1 MSTEEKE
8 LEVTST
14 EAPKKPAR
22 KPRKPVDP
30 AVWEELKAMQESGE
44 VLTVKINAAVNA
56 GVISYV
62 KGVRGFIPASLLSI
76 AYVEDLNEWVDKSIE
91 VKVITVDPEEKR
103 LVLSGKAVEQEKAAA
118 ERAAKMDAVNVGDIY
133 DGKVERITSFGAFVG
148 FADDLSGLVHI
159 SQMANKHIESP
170 NEVVK
175 VGDEVKADLFEAGD
189 IVDVTGT
196 SKGHG
201 FQGNIKRWGQSRGPM
216 AHGSRYHRRP
226 GSMGVIIN
234 RVMKGKMLPGRMG
247 GKRVTIQNLDI
258 VKADMENGV
267 LLIKGNV
274 PGANKSYVTIK
285 STVK

>member
-91 VKVITVDPEEKR
+91 VKVITVEPEEKR
-103 LVLSGKAVEQEKAAA
+103 LVLSGKAVEQDKAAEA
-118 ERAAKMDAVNVGDIY
+118 RAAKIDAVNVGDIY

-175 VGDEVKADLFEAGD
+175 VGKISLSMKAAQDADTEVIDSREPAFNYKEEGQAATSLASLLAG
-189 IVDVTGT
+189 
-196 SKGHG
+196 
-201 FQGNIKRWGQSRGPM
+201 IK
-216 AHGSRYHRRP
+216 
-226 GSMGVIIN
+226 
-234 RVMKGKMLPGRMG
+234 
-247 GKRVTIQNLDI
+247 LD
-258 VKADMENGV
+258 
-267 LLIKGNV
+267 
-274 PGANKSYVTIK
+274 
-285 STVK
+285 

>member
-91 VKVITVDPEEKR
+91 VKVITVEPEEKLPCSLR
-103 LVLSGKAVEQEKAAA
+103 
-118 ERAAKMDAVNVGDIY
+118 
-133 DGKVERITSFGAFVG
+133 
-148 FADDLSGLVHI
+148 
-159 SQMANKHIESP
+159 
-170 NEVVK
+170 
-175 VGDEVKADLFEAGD
+175 
-189 IVDVTGT
+189 
-196 SKGHG
+196 
-201 FQGNIKRWGQSRGPM
+201 QSC
-216 AHGSRYHRRP
+216 
-226 GSMGVIIN
+226 
-234 RVMKGKMLPGRMG
+234 
-247 GKRVTIQNLDI
+247 
-258 VKADMENGV
+258 
-267 LLIKGNV
+267 
-274 PGANKSYVTIK
+274 
-285 STVK
+285 

>member
-148 FADDLSGLVHI
+148 FADGLSGLVHI

-175 VGDEVKADLFEAGD
+175 VGDEVKVKVIGKKDGKISLSMKAALDADAEVVDNREPAFNYKEEGQAATSLASLLAGIKLD
-189 IVDVTGT
+189 YSLLSLECNARIIRIVDSGI
-196 SKGHG
+196 
-201 FQGNIKRWGQSRGPM
+201 FYI
-216 AHGSRYHRRP
+216 
-226 GSMGVIIN
+226 
-234 RVMKGKMLPGRMG
+234 MKEG
-247 GKRVTIQNLDI
+247 
-258 VKADMENGV
+258 
-267 LLIKGNV
+267 LLFKKQPFFHHIFN
-274 PGANKSYVTIK
+274 
-285 STVK
+285 

>member
-1 MSTEEKE
+1 MHPKKPKKLLRKKKHLLKKLLILKNRSDQAINNTAVFDSLIKGDFNMSTEEKE

-91 VKVITVDPEEKR
+91 VKVITVEPEEKR
-103 LVLSGKAVEQEKAAA
+103 LVLSGKAVEQDKAAEA
-118 ERAAKMDAVNVGDIY
+118 RAAKIDAVNVGDIY

-175 VGDEVKADLFEAGD
+175 VGDEVKVKVIGKKDGKISLSMKAAQDADTEVIDSREPAFNYKEEGQAATSLASLLAG
-189 IVDVTGT
+189 
-196 SKGHG
+196 
-201 FQGNIKRWGQSRGPM
+201 IK
-216 AHGSRYHRRP
+216 
-226 GSMGVIIN
+226 
-234 RVMKGKMLPGRMG
+234 
-247 GKRVTIQNLDI
+247 LD
-258 VKADMENGV
+258 
-267 LLIKGNV
+267 
-274 PGANKSYVTIK
+274 
-285 STVK
+285 

>member
-148 FADDLSGLVHI
+148 FADGLSGLVHI

-175 VGDEVKADLFEAGD
+175 VGDEVKVKVIGKKDGKISLSMKAALDADAEVVDNREPAFNYKEEGQAATSLASVLAGIKLD
-189 IVDVTGT
+189 ESLLSLECNARIIRIVDSGI
-196 SKGHG
+196 
-201 FQGNIKRWGQSRGPM
+201 FYI
-216 AHGSRYHRRP
+216 
-226 GSMGVIIN
+226 
-234 RVMKGKMLPGRMG
+234 MKEG
-247 GKRVTIQNLDI
+247 
-258 VKADMENGV
+258 
-267 LLIKGNV
+267 LLFKKQPFFHLILN
-274 PGANKSYVTIK
+274 
-285 STVK
+285 

>member
-133 DGKVERITSFGAFVG
+133 DGSVERITSFGAFVG

-175 VGDEVKADLFEAGD
+175 VGDEVKVKVIGKKDGKISLSMKAALDADAEVVDNREAAFNYKEEGQAA
-189 IVDVTGT
+189 T
-196 SKGHG
+196 SLASLLAG
-201 FQGNIKRWGQSRGPM
+201 IK
-216 AHGSRYHRRP
+216 
-226 GSMGVIIN
+226 
-234 RVMKGKMLPGRMG
+234 
-247 GKRVTIQNLDI
+247 LD
-258 VKADMENGV
+258 
-267 LLIKGNV
+267 
-274 PGANKSYVTIK
+274 
-285 STVK
+285 

>member
-118 ERAAKMDAVNVGDIY
+118 KMGAVNVGDIY

-175 VGDEVKADLFEAGD
+175 VGDEVKVKVIGKKDGKISLSMKAALDADAEVVDNREPAFNYKEEGQAATSLASLLAG
-189 IVDVTGT
+189 
-196 SKGHG
+196 
-201 FQGNIKRWGQSRGPM
+201 IK
-216 AHGSRYHRRP
+216 
-226 GSMGVIIN
+226 
-234 RVMKGKMLPGRMG
+234 
-247 GKRVTIQNLDI
+247 LD
-258 VKADMENGV
+258 
-267 LLIKGNV
+267 
-274 PGANKSYVTIK
+274 
-285 STVK
+285 

>member
-175 VGDEVKADLFEAGD
+175 VGDEVKVKVIGKKDGKISLSMKALEEVAPEEDTNGEETVSYKDEGDATTGLGALLAGL
-189 IVDVTGT
+189 
-196 SKGHG
+196 K
-201 FQGNIKRWGQSRGPM
+201 
-216 AHGSRYHRRP
+216 
-226 GSMGVIIN
+226 
-234 RVMKGKMLPGRMG
+234 L
-247 GKRVTIQNLDI
+247 
-258 VKADMENGV
+258 
-267 LLIKGNV
+267 
-274 PGANKSYVTIK
+274 
-285 STVK
+285 

>member
-30 AVWEELKAMQESGE
+30 VVWEELKAMQESGE

-175 VGDEVKADLFEAGD
+175 VGDEVKVKVIGKKDGKISLSMKAALDADAEVVDNREPAFNYKEEGQAATSLASLLAG
-189 IVDVTGT
+189 
-196 SKGHG
+196 
-201 FQGNIKRWGQSRGPM
+201 IK
-216 AHGSRYHRRP
+216 
-226 GSMGVIIN
+226 
-234 RVMKGKMLPGRMG
+234 
-247 GKRVTIQNLDI
+247 LD
-258 VKADMENGV
+258 
-267 LLIKGNV
+267 
-274 PGANKSYVTIK
+274 
-285 STVK
+285 

>member
-14 EAPKKPAR
+14 ETPKKPAR

-175 VGDEVKADLFEAGD
+175 VGDEVKVIGKKDGKISLSMKAALDADAEVVDNREPAFNYKEEGQAATSLASLLAG
-189 IVDVTGT
+189 
-196 SKGHG
+196 
-201 FQGNIKRWGQSRGPM
+201 IK
-216 AHGSRYHRRP
+216 
-226 GSMGVIIN
+226 
-234 RVMKGKMLPGRMG
+234 
-247 GKRVTIQNLDI
+247 LD
-258 VKADMENGV
+258 
-267 LLIKGNV
+267 
-274 PGANKSYVTIK
+274 
-285 STVK
+285 

>member
-44 VLTVKINAAVNA
+44 VLTVKINAAVN

-175 VGDEVKADLFEAGD
+175 VGDEVKVKVIGKKDGKISLSMKAALDADAEVVDNREPAFNYKEEGQAATSLASLLAG
-189 IVDVTGT
+189 
-196 SKGHG
+196 
-201 FQGNIKRWGQSRGPM
+201 IK
-216 AHGSRYHRRP
+216 
-226 GSMGVIIN
+226 
-234 RVMKGKMLPGRMG
+234 
-247 GKRVTIQNLDI
+247 LD
-258 VKADMENGV
+258 
-267 LLIKGNV
+267 
-274 PGANKSYVTIK
+274 
-285 STVK
+285 

>member
-30 AVWEELKAMQESGE
+30 AVWEELKAAQESGE

-62 KGVRGFIPASLLSI
+62 KGIRGFIPASLLSI

-91 VKVITVDPEEKR
+91 VKVITVEPENKR
-103 LVLSGKAVEQEKAAA
+103 LVLSGKAVELDKAAEEKAAKI
-118 ERAAKMDAVNVGDIY
+118 AAVTVGEIY

-148 FADDLSGLVHI
+148 FADGLSGLVHI
-159 SQMANKHIESP
+159 SQMANKRIESP

-175 VGDEVKADLFEAGD
+175 VGDEVKVKVIGNKEGKISLSMKAALDSDSQPAAAKEPAFNYKEEGKAT
-189 IVDVTGT
+189 TGLA
-196 SKGHG
+196 SLLA
-201 FQGNIKRWGQSRGPM
+201 NIK
-216 AHGSRYHRRP
+216 
-226 GSMGVIIN
+226 
-234 RVMKGKMLPGRMG
+234 
-247 GKRVTIQNLDI
+247 LD
-258 VKADMENGV
+258 
-267 LLIKGNV
+267 
-274 PGANKSYVTIK
+274 
-285 STVK
+285 

>member
-76 AYVEDLNEWVDKSIE
+76 AYVEDLN
-91 VKVITVDPEEKR
+91 
-103 LVLSGKAVEQEKAAA
+103 AAA

-175 VGDEVKADLFEAGD
+175 VGDEVKVKVIGKKDGKISLSMKAALDADAEVVDNREPAFNYKEEGQAATSLASLLAG
-189 IVDVTGT
+189 
-196 SKGHG
+196 
-201 FQGNIKRWGQSRGPM
+201 IK
-216 AHGSRYHRRP
+216 
-226 GSMGVIIN
+226 
-234 RVMKGKMLPGRMG
+234 
-247 GKRVTIQNLDI
+247 LD
-258 VKADMENGV
+258 
-267 LLIKGNV
+267 
-274 PGANKSYVTIK
+274 
-285 STVK
+285 

>member
-133 DGKVERITSFGAFVG
+133 DGKVERITSFGALG

-175 VGDEVKADLFEAGD
+175 VGDEVKVKVIGKKDGKISLSMKAALDADAEVVDNREPAFNYKEEGQAATSLASLLAG
-189 IVDVTGT
+189 
-196 SKGHG
+196 
-201 FQGNIKRWGQSRGPM
+201 IK
-216 AHGSRYHRRP
+216 
-226 GSMGVIIN
+226 
-234 RVMKGKMLPGRMG
+234 
-247 GKRVTIQNLDI
+247 LD
-258 VKADMENGV
+258 
-267 LLIKGNV
+267 
-274 PGANKSYVTIK
+274 
-285 STVK
+285 

>member
-118 ERAAKMDAVNVGDIY
+118 KMDAVNVGDIY

-175 VGDEVKADLFEAGD
+175 VGDEVKVKVIGKKDGKISLSMKAALDADAEVVDNREPAFNYKEEGQAATSLASLLAG
-189 IVDVTGT
+189 
-196 SKGHG
+196 
-201 FQGNIKRWGQSRGPM
+201 IK
-216 AHGSRYHRRP
+216 
-226 GSMGVIIN
+226 
-234 RVMKGKMLPGRMG
+234 
-247 GKRVTIQNLDI
+247 LD
-258 VKADMENGV
+258 
-267 LLIKGNV
+267 
-274 PGANKSYVTIK
+274 
-285 STVK
+285 

>member
-118 ERAAKMDAVNVGDIY
+118 ERAAKMNVGDIY

-175 VGDEVKADLFEAGD
+175 VGDEVKVKVIGKKDGKISLSMKAAQDADTEVIDSREPAFNYKEEGQAATSLASLLAG
-189 IVDVTGT
+189 
-196 SKGHG
+196 
-201 FQGNIKRWGQSRGPM
+201 IK
-216 AHGSRYHRRP
+216 
-226 GSMGVIIN
+226 
-234 RVMKGKMLPGRMG
+234 
-247 GKRVTIQNLDI
+247 LD
-258 VKADMENGV
+258 
-267 LLIKGNV
+267 
-274 PGANKSYVTIK
+274 
-285 STVK
+285 

>member
-118 ERAAKMDAVNVGDIY
+118 KMDAVNVGDIY

-175 VGDEVKADLFEAGD
+175 VGDEVKVKVIGKKDGKISLSMKAALDADAEVVDNREPAFNYKEEGQAATSLAPLLAG
-189 IVDVTGT
+189 
-196 SKGHG
+196 
-201 FQGNIKRWGQSRGPM
+201 IK
-216 AHGSRYHRRP
+216 
-226 GSMGVIIN
+226 
-234 RVMKGKMLPGRMG
+234 
-247 GKRVTIQNLDI
+247 LD
-258 VKADMENGV
+258 
-267 LLIKGNV
+267 
-274 PGANKSYVTIK
+274 
-285 STVK
+285 

>member
-148 FADDLSGLVHI
+148 FADGLSGLVHI

-175 VGDEVKADLFEAGD
+175 VGDEVKVKVKVIGKKDGKISLSMKAALDADAEVVDNREPAFNYKEEGQAATSLASLLAG
-189 IVDVTGT
+189 
-196 SKGHG
+196 
-201 FQGNIKRWGQSRGPM
+201 IK
-216 AHGSRYHRRP
+216 
-226 GSMGVIIN
+226 
-234 RVMKGKMLPGRMG
+234 
-247 GKRVTIQNLDI
+247 LD
-258 VKADMENGV
+258 
-267 LLIKGNV
+267 
-274 PGANKSYVTIK
+274 
-285 STVK
+285 

>member
-44 VLTVKINAAVNA
+44 VLTVKINA
-56 GVISYV
+56 
-62 KGVRGFIPASLLSI
+62 
-76 AYVEDLNEWVDKSIE
+76 
-91 VKVITVDPEEKR
+91 
-103 LVLSGKAVEQEKAAA
+103 
-118 ERAAKMDAVNVGDIY
+118 AVNVGDIY

-175 VGDEVKADLFEAGD
+175 VGDEVKVKVIGKKDGKISLSMKAALDADAEVVDNREPAFNYKEEGQAATSLASLLAG
-189 IVDVTGT
+189 
-196 SKGHG
+196 
-201 FQGNIKRWGQSRGPM
+201 IK
-216 AHGSRYHRRP
+216 
-226 GSMGVIIN
+226 
-234 RVMKGKMLPGRMG
+234 
-247 GKRVTIQNLDI
+247 LD
-258 VKADMENGV
+258 
-267 LLIKGNV
+267 
-274 PGANKSYVTIK
+274 
-285 STVK
+285 

>member
-148 FADDLSGLVHI
+148 FADPVLFTSLRWLTSISNPRTKLSKSVTKLRLRL
-159 SQMANKHIESP
+159 SARKMARS
-170 NEVVK
+170 
-175 VGDEVKADLFEAGD
+175 ASA
-189 IVDVTGT
+189 
-196 SKGHG
+196 
-201 FQGNIKRWGQSRGPM
+201 
-216 AHGSRYHRRP
+216 
-226 GSMGVIIN
+226 
-234 RVMKGKMLPGRMG
+234 
-247 GKRVTIQNLDI
+247 
-258 VKADMENGV
+258 
-267 LLIKGNV
+267 
-274 PGANKSYVTIK
+274 
-285 STVK
+285 

>member
-62 KGVRGFIPASLLSI
+62 KGVRGFIPALLSI

-175 VGDEVKADLFEAGD
+175 VGDEVKVKVIGKKDGKISLSMKAALDADAEVVDNREAAFNYKEEGQAA
-189 IVDVTGT
+189 T
-196 SKGHG
+196 SLASLLAG
-201 FQGNIKRWGQSRGPM
+201 IK
-216 AHGSRYHRRP
+216 
-226 GSMGVIIN
+226 
-234 RVMKGKMLPGRMG
+234 
-247 GKRVTIQNLDI
+247 LD
-258 VKADMENGV
+258 
-267 LLIKGNV
+267 
-274 PGANKSYVTIK
+274 
-285 STVK
+285 

>member
-148 FADDLSGLVHI
+148 FADLSGLVHI

-175 VGDEVKADLFEAGD
+175 VGDEVKVKVIGKKDGKISLSMKAALDADAEVVDNREPAFNYKEEGQAATSLASLLAG
-189 IVDVTGT
+189 
-196 SKGHG
+196 
-201 FQGNIKRWGQSRGPM
+201 IK
-216 AHGSRYHRRP
+216 
-226 GSMGVIIN
+226 
-234 RVMKGKMLPGRMG
+234 
-247 GKRVTIQNLDI
+247 LD
-258 VKADMENGV
+258 
-267 LLIKGNV
+267 
-274 PGANKSYVTIK
+274 
-285 STVK
+285 

>member
-76 AYVEDLNEWVDKSIE
+76 AYVEDLNEWV
-91 VKVITVDPEEKR
+91 
-103 LVLSGKAVEQEKAAA
+103 VLSGKAVEQEKAAA

-175 VGDEVKADLFEAGD
+175 VGDEVKVKVIGKKDGKISLSMKAALDADAEVVDNREPAFNYKEEGQAATSLASLLAG
-189 IVDVTGT
+189 
-196 SKGHG
+196 
-201 FQGNIKRWGQSRGPM
+201 IK
-216 AHGSRYHRRP
+216 
-226 GSMGVIIN
+226 
-234 RVMKGKMLPGRMG
+234 
-247 GKRVTIQNLDI
+247 LD
-258 VKADMENGV
+258 
-267 LLIKGNV
+267 
-274 PGANKSYVTIK
+274 
-285 STVK
+285 

>member
-175 VGDEVKADLFEAGD
+175 VGDEVKVKVKVIGKKDGKISLSMKAALDADAEVVDNREPAFNYKEEGQAATSLASLLAG
-189 IVDVTGT
+189 
-196 SKGHG
+196 
-201 FQGNIKRWGQSRGPM
+201 IK
-216 AHGSRYHRRP
+216 
-226 GSMGVIIN
+226 
-234 RVMKGKMLPGRMG
+234 
-247 GKRVTIQNLDI
+247 LD
-258 VKADMENGV
+258 
-267 LLIKGNV
+267 
-274 PGANKSYVTIK
+274 
-285 STVK
+285 